1 MCCQSDSRKQN
12 AGGME
17 PSIDCKAW
25 RTRGSEEEE
34 EAIRE
39 DRAESMTWTK
49 REGGR
54 RVTSSLSE
62 SVVGRRSGRWESA
75 SGPASW
81 EPGTWVS

>member
-1 MCCQSDSRKQN
+1 MCCQLDSWEQN

-17 PSIDCKAW
+17 PSIDCRAW

-34 EAIRE
+34 EAMQD
-39 DRAESMTWTK
+39 DRVKSMIWTK

-62 SVVGRRSGRWESA
+62 SVGGRRSGRQEST
-75 SGPASW
+75 SGLVSW